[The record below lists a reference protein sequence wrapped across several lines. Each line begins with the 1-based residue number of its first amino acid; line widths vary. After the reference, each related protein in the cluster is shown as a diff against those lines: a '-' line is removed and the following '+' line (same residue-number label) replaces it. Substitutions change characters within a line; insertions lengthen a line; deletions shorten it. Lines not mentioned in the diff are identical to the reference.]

1 MPGWVSLVPA
11 HLSPQCKFVNTLQQD
26 DDDDDDTTTT
36 TNNNNKNVLR
46 FKPTDT

>member
-26 DDDDDDTTTT
+26 DDDDDDDT
-36 TNNNNKNVLR
+36 NNNKNVLR
-46 FKPTDT
+46 FKPTDI